1 MLKTLATEIIF
12 SKDDKEEEK
21 EPAPAPPPPP
31 DPKYEKKT
39 GL

>member
-1 MLKTLATEIIF
+1 MLKTLATEVIF

-21 EPAPAPPPPP
+21 EPAPTPPSPPE
-31 DPKYEKKT
+31 PKYEKKT